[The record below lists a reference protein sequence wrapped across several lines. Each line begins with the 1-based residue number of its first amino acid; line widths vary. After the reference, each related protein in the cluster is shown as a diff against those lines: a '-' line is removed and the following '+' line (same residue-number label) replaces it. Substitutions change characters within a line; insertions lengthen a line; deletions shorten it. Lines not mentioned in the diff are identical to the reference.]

1 MFLQRSSKLTLALLL
16 AATSALAASSPVVA
30 QTPPDGY
37 ARPHAGTANE
47 LRPLIMEEAAKLAA
61 MPASSS
67 LPDTIAPEPLLGPR
81 VLANSALRREV
92 FGFVNAGNLG
102 SSAVGYPTWN
112 FGLLSTVAYFGL
124 QVNSG
129 DGALVQGNTGWNVY
143 HSATMGNFVRTANA
157 AGTRV
162 IVSLNL
168 HDFSASPTNQVCQ
181 GLISTN
187 AAATINQ
194 IVGQMKAA
202 GVQGIN
208 VDYEGINTTCANGQT
223 SRAQLVAFTKNLRAA
238 MTAALPGAYL
248 AIDTYSG
255 SAEDNQEF
263 FDISGL
269 APYVDSF
276 FVMAY
281 DMDNDNW
288 RYAPLSCATYCM
300 NPVAALNT
308 YRWNDTLSM
317 AQYMAL
323 VPASK
328 LILGVP
334 YYGMKSCV
342 ATLTDAHQGIDNS
355 QAAWNSGRS
364 AQPTYLYAVSVPTD
378 TGVSNF
384 NGHRDPSDLSSRWD
398 TWYSTDFACNR
409 EQYWDDVGALGA
421 KYDLINRDN
430 LGGAGLFTL
439 DYGGDAPELWNTLA
453 THFTLIPSAPMS
465 VAACPG
471 DGFAVVSWGPAGS
484 SGGPITGY
492 TVTPSPSAA
501 AVNTGPRAGSV
512 TVPGLTNG
520 TAYTFSVTAS
530 NQFGPGQALTSNSI
544 TPGPSAQ
551 AWPGQLNSLS
561 PSRLLDTRIGQGG
574 FTTLGPGQSIDLPV
588 LGRNGVPAN
597 GVAAVILN
605 LTATNP
611 TGHGFIT
618 AFPGG
623 ACRPFASSL
632 NFSPGRTIANLVE
645 EAIGA
650 NGTVSLFNGSAGTVD
665 LVVDVNGWVATAPGT
680 SGGAGRFQ
688 PMAPVRIADTRI
700 GVGLSTLAPHQTV
713 TLIVAGH
720 GGVPGSG
727 AAAVALNLTV
737 TNPTAGGF
745 LTAFPAGT
753 TLPVAASV
761 NYSPGETV
769 PDRAVLALSQ
779 QGAVS
784 FYNGSTGTIDLVA
797 DLNGWFT
804 GATGAASGG
813 LYSGPTTVRLLDTR
827 DGTGGFSA
835 PVAGHG
841 TLALPVTGAF
851 GIPGSGA
858 KAVVLHVTVTN
869 PQNIGFLTAYPGAT
883 STPLAADLNFTPGLT
898 TANLVVVAVGSD
910 GKVVFYNGSMGSA
923 DLIVDLV
930 GWYS

>member
-67 LPDTIAPEPLLGPR
+67 LPDTVAPEPLLGPR

-162 IVSLNL
+162 IVSLDL
-168 HDFSASPTNQVCQ
+168 HDFSGSPTNQVCQ
-181 GLISTN
+181 GLTSTN

-208 VDYEGINTTCANGQT
+208 VDYEGVNTTCANGQT
-223 SRAQLVAFTKNLRAA
+223 SRAQLVTFTKNLRAA
-238 MTAALPGAYL
+238 MTAALPQSYL

-255 SAEDNQEF
+255 SAEDNLEF

-288 RYAPLSCATYCM
+288 HYAPLNCATYCM

-317 AQYMAL
+317 AQYTAL

-328 LILGVP
+328 VILGVP

-342 ATLTDAHQGIDNS
+342 ANLTDAHQGIDNS

-421 KYDLINRDN
+421 KYDLINRNN
-430 LGGAGLFTL
+430 LAGAGLFAL
-439 DYGGDAPELWNTLA
+439 DYGGGAQELWNTLA

-492 TVTPSPSAA
+492 TVTPAPSAA

-512 TVPGLTNG
+512 AVPGLTNG
-520 TAYTFSVTAS
+520 TAYTFNVTAS
-530 NQFGPGQALTSNSI
+530 NQYGAGQALASNSI

-551 AWPGQLNSLS
+551 AWPGQLNPLS
-561 PSRLLDTRIGQGG
+561 PGRLLDTRSGQGG
-574 FTTLGPGQSIDLPV
+574 FRTLAPGQTIDLPV
-588 LGRNGVPAN
+588 LGKGGVPAT

-605 LTATNP
+605 VTATNP
-611 TGHGFIT
+611 QGVGYIT

-623 ACRPFASSL
+623 GCRPIASNL
-632 NFSPGRTIANLVE
+632 NFSPDGGTVASLAETAV
-645 EAIGA
+645 GA
-650 NGTVSLFNGSAGTVD
+650 SGTVSLFNGSAGTVE
-665 LVVDVNGWVATAPGT
+665 LVVDVEAWIANAGT

-688 PMAPVRIADTRI
+688 PTPPARIADTRI
-700 GVGLSTLAPHQTV
+700 SNGISTLAPHQAV
-713 TLIVAGH
+713 TLQVAGK
-720 GGVPGSG
+720 GGVPASG
-727 AAAVALNLTV
+727 AAAAALNLTV
-737 TNPTAGGF
+737 ANPGGVGF
-745 LTAFPAGT
+745 LTAFPTGT
-753 TLPVAASV
+753 AMPLASSL
-761 NYSPGETV
+761 NFSPGQTI
-769 PDRAVLALSQ
+769 PNRAVLALSP
-779 QGAVS
+779 QGQVS
-784 FYNGSTGTIDLVA
+784 FYNGSSGWVDLIVDA
-797 DLNGWFT
+797 NGWFT
-804 GATGAASGG
+804 GASGAAAGG
-813 LYSGPTTVRLLDTR
+813 LYTGVTTVRLLDTR

-835 PVAGHG
+835 PVAAHG
-841 TLALPVTGAF
+841 NLALPVAGVYGVPATGAR
-851 GIPGSGA
+851 
-858 KAVVLHVTVTN
+858 AVVLNVTVAN
-869 PQNIGFLTAYPGAT
+869 PQSVGFITAYPGAT
-883 STPLAADLNFTPGLT
+883 TTPLASDLNYLPGQAT
-898 TANLVVVAVGSD
+898 VNLVIVAVGSD
-910 GKVVFYNGSMGSA
+910 GKVNFYNGSAGSTE
-923 DLIVDLV
+923 LLVDLV